1 MGGYGRLGAW
11 LAWPL
16 APLASPSYARGHAAP
31 ARSAGVG
38 GQGGW
43 PGVSGSGRGQGAWGR
58 WLLPRAKGPA
68 YSEHPA
74 AVPAVPA
81 VPAVLV
87 LASSARLVLSDFAL
101 WVSTVPGQEH
111 ALGGSDRRYR
121 CPLGVAS
128 GRNNRQ
134 RWALLLLSAV
144 CVRRAGLPRR
154 GENRFLRPTQK
165 NPWYSRMPRARVF
178 SFCPAYPRR
187 QGGAGYPCPRLAA
200 GRILAPRS
208 ALSPWPLA
216 GRFRAVRG
224 ARRGLGRLA
233 PAWLVRGGVRW
244 LLFLRWCCGCV
255 RRRCGGWRW
264 RGPRGGGRRAVGRA
278 RFAVL
283 RGAVRWCRRV
293 ARCSPRR
300 PARAGRMTGRG
311 GECGRAVLRGRPAFL
326 AALRGGRAGA
336 QATTGHLAGAEP
348 VPSLAVAPLP
358 AALRRHGS
366 ASGTRQAVGP
376 GERPTRRAPALLPV
390 AGFEWAVKRGRS
402 WRWGRRPGADRHPRP
417 IPGVGART
425 RIGAGYASAKDG

>member
-1 MGGYGRLGAW
+1 MAVRC
-11 LAWPL
+11 P
-16 APLASPSYARGHAAP
+16 PFVCAAP
-31 ARSAGVG
+31 VSHGAARTGFCARRKRI
-38 GQGGW
+38 
-43 PGVSGSGRGQGAWGR
+43 PGVQATARAPVPPRCARVGS
-58 WLLPRAKGPA
+58 
-68 YSEHPA
+68 
-74 AVPAVPA
+74 
-81 VPAVLV
+81 V
-87 LASSARLVLSDFAL
+87 LASVALFLARAWGAGGRSR
-101 WVSTVPGQEH
+101 VP
-111 ALGGSDRRYR
+111 
-121 CPLGVAS
+121 
-128 GRNNRQ
+128 
-134 RWALLLLSAV
+134 
-144 CVRRAGLPRR
+144 
-154 GENRFLRPTQK
+154 
-165 NPWYSRMPRARVF
+165 MPRARVF